1 MQEADL
7 YISKY
12 RCESTFKTSQSLI
25 QGHKVDVSEVLEV
38 SL

>member
-12 RCESTFKTSQSLI
+12 RYGSTFKTSQSLI
-25 QGHKVDVSEVLEV
+25 QDHKVDVSEVLEV